1 MATTRIAIL
10 LALLSL
16 ATAAQEV
23 PSGSNVPPGNQP
35 ERGTVCVLPNSFEP
49 PTRISPGGEYNPAT
63 LSVRIEKRQP
73 ILWPHKKPV
82 RIEHLSLN
90 ERHLVVLT
98 SDGKRIQ
105 SFWFQFSDYQD
116 VKLCL
121 YLDGYSRHAIRKQ
134 AGCSLVQVQ
143 VKDRSQENCQKRS
156 DPGSNDHGRP
166 PPAT

>member
-10 LALLSL
+10 LAVLSV

-23 PSGSNVPPGNQP
+23 PSDSNVPPGNQP
-35 ERGTVCVLPNSFEP
+35 ERGTVCVLPNSSEP

-63 LSVRIEKRQP
+63 LSVRIDKQP
-73 ILWPHKKPV
+73 ILRPHKKPV

-116 VKLCL
+116 VELCL
-121 YLDGYSRHAIRKQ
+121 YFDGYQGVQLRDKQ
-134 AGCSLVQVQ
+134 GALWCRC
-143 VKDRSQENCQKRS
+143 K
-156 DPGSNDHGRP
+156 
-166 PPAT
+166 